1 MALSLKKQLAY
12 LQQLIY
18 NFNKGYFM
26 GRKEAAPIGGTGIK
40 IMISGTERRWLLPAL
55 IVLGALCLFFIGSK
69 LSSSATAQ
77 AELQTGT
84 DSGILVIPVQI
95 ERDSYGLAMVDTVGQ
110 TLWIYELNSRGP
122 AHSRL
127 KLLAARSWR
136 YDKLLQQYN
145 TAEPKPE
152 QVKMLLENLGQLQKT
167 PKKEKQ
173 QNLDM
178 DILEMA
184 EPDSRDFGG

>member
-1 MALSLKKQLAY
+1 
-12 LQQLIY
+12 
-18 NFNKGYFM
+18 M
-26 GRKEAAPIGGTGIK
+26 GRKEAAPIDGTGIK
-40 IMISGTERRWLLPAL
+40 IMRAGTEKRWLLPAL
-55 IVLGALCLFFIGSK
+55 IVIVVLCLFFIGSK
-69 LSSSATAQ
+69 LSSPENVQ
-77 AELQTGT
+77 AELQTST

-136 YDKLLQQYN
+136 YDRLLQQYN